1 MTKSAW
7 IIISVALAGLAA
19 VIVVA
24 GRQGAWFH
32 LPSLVVVGGGTLVGA
47 LIAYSRKDLL
57 HLLRSVRRLFT
68 APRHDPARLVELF
81 VDLARAQKT
90 GGPRAMEN
98 RAKAEGLFF
107 LNLGVEMIGDG
118 RAEHDI
124 RSTLERAMDT
134 YLTRRE
140 GQRSILNTMYR
151 LAPALGLA
159 GTMIGLIRMLT
170 NLTEPSQV
178 VSGLATALMTTFYG
192 LILANLLI
200 LPLSRK
206 MLEHIRHEALVL
218 SLILEGV
225 LALKAGE
232 HPVIIRRRL
241 TTGFFLE
248 AELTPMA
255 PAKPVR
261 TPRLPAKIKA
271 GRATRPAIGAGPER
285 V

>member
-1 MTKSAW
+1 MTRSMW
-7 IIISVALAGLAA
+7 ITLSIAFAGLAA

-32 LPSLVVVGGGTLVGA
+32 LPSLLVVGGGTLVGA
-47 LIAYSRKDLL
+47 LIAYSRRDMIS
-57 HLLRSVRRLFT
+57 LLRSVKRLFT
-68 APRHDPARLVELF
+68 APRHDPARLIEMF
-81 VDLARAQKT
+81 VDLARAEKK
-90 GGPRAMEN
+90 GGPRAFEA
-98 RAKAEGLFF
+98 RAKTEGLFF
-107 LNLGVEMIGDG
+107 LSLGVEMIGDG
-118 RAEHDI
+118 RSEHEI

-140 GQRSILNTMYR
+140 GQRAILNTMYR

-159 GTMIGLIRMLT
+159 GTMVGLIRMLT
-170 NLTEPSQV
+170 NLTDPSQV

-241 TTGFFLE
+241 KTGFFLD
-248 AELTPMA
+248 ADLTPLAADKPA
-255 PAKPVR
+255 PHRPERLKAR
-261 TPRLPAKIKA
+261 RWAWPR
-271 GRATRPAIGAGPER
+271 IGARQGR
-285 V
+285 VP

>member
-1 MTKSAW
+1 MTKSMW
-7 IIISVALAGLAA
+7 ITLSVAGAGLAA
-19 VIVVA
+19 VIVIA

-32 LPSLVVVGGGTLVGA
+32 LPSLLVVGGGTLVGA
-47 LIAYSRKDLL
+47 LIAYSRRDLISL
-57 HLLRSVRRLFT
+57 MRNVRRLFT
-68 APRHDPARLVELF
+68 APRHDPARLVDLF
-81 VDLARAQKT
+81 VDLARAEKT
-90 GGPRAMEN
+90 GGPRALE
-98 RAKAEGLFF
+98 AKAKTAGLFF

-118 RAEHDI
+118 RGEHDI

-140 GQRSILNTMYR
+140 GQRAILSTMYR

-170 NLTEPSQV
+170 NLTDPSQV
-178 VSGLATALMTTFYG
+178 ISGLATALITTFYG

-241 TTGFFLE
+241 TTGFFLDVD
-248 AELTPMA
+248 LTPLA
-255 PAKPVR
+255 DKQPA
-261 TPRLPAKIKA
+261 A
-271 GRATRPAIGAGPER
+271 GRPARIRAGVVSRPSMDAGPER
-285 V
+285 VQ

>member
-1 MTKSAW
+1 MTKSTW
-7 IIISVALAGLAA
+7 ITLSIAFTGLAA

-32 LPSLVVVGGGTLVGA
+32 LPSLLVVGGGTLVGA
-47 LIAYSRKDLL
+47 LIAYSRRDLL
-57 HLLRSVRRLFT
+57 NLMRSLRRLFT
-68 APRHDPARLVELF
+68 APRHDPARLIELF
-81 VDLARAQKT
+81 VDLARAEKT
-90 GGPRAMEN
+90 GGPRAVEA
-98 RAKAEGLFF
+98 RARTEGLFF

-118 RAEHDI
+118 RPEHDI

-159 GTMIGLIRMLT
+159 GTMIGLIRMLSS
-170 NLTEPSQV
+170 LSDPSQV

-200 LPLSRK
+200 LPVSRK

-241 TTGFFLE
+241 KTGFFLD
-248 AELTPMA
+248 ADLTPLAANKPA
-255 PAKPVR
+255 PRRPDKVR
-261 TPRLPAKIKA
+261 VRRLVPPR
-271 GRATRPAIGAGPER
+271 IGAGPER
-285 V
+285 VQ